1 MSIRV
6 LIAGGGTSG
15 HINPAVAIADSL
27 KRQIPD
33 CEILFCGT
41 EKGLES
47 EIVPKAGYAMET
59 IRAMGVPSRLSVRM
73 IRAFRELYAGRRTCI
88 SLIQKFRPDV
98 VVGTG
103 GYVCS
108 PLVSAAIHEK
118 IPYVLH
124 EQNAFPGRSNRLLS
138 GKAYAVCTGFD
149 GMARFFP
156 RAHKVVYTGNPVRE
170 AFFHIHREDARKKLL
185 LDDDTFLVLA
195 MGGSLGARTINAS
208 IADLSQML
216 SGYPVHI
223 VLSAGKQQFHGMTD
237 LQRKE
242 NDIIEIIEYIFNPE
256 EYMAAADL
264 LICRSGA
271 VTCAEIAALGT
282 PSVMI
287 PYPYA
292 AGDHQTYN
300 AKVFE
305 AEDACKIL
313 SDEQVSAETLYQII
327 QDFLTNRS
335 KLVRMSENARK
346 LARADAVTAITQEV
360 ILAAKHEN

>member
-27 KRQIPD
+27 KKQIPD

-41 EKGLES
+41 ARGLES
-47 EIVPKAGYAMET
+47 EIVPKAGYDFTA
-59 IRAMGVPSRLSVRM
+59 IRAMGIPSRPSVKM
-73 IRAFRELYAGRRTCI
+73 IKALREIYAGRRTCI
-88 SLIQKFRPDV
+88 SLIRKFRPDV
-98 VVGTG
+98 IVGTG

-108 PLVSAAIHEK
+108 PLISAAIHEK

-149 GMARFFP
+149 GMDHFFP
-156 RAHKVVYTGNPVRE
+156 RTHRVVYTGNPVRE
-170 AFFHIHREDARKKLL
+170 AFYKVNREDARRKLSIA
-185 LDDDTFLVLA
+185 DDTFLVLA
-195 MGGSLGARTINAS
+195 MGGSLGARTINMSMA
-208 IADLSQML
+208 ALSDKF
-216 SGYPVHI
+216 SGSPVHI
-223 VLSAGKQQFHGMTD
+223 VLSAGKQQFQGMTD

-264 LICRSGA
+264 LICRAGA
-271 VTCAEIAALGT
+271 VTCAEIAVLGT

-292 AGDHQTYN
+292 AGDHQMYN

-305 AEDACKIL
+305 AENACKIIR
-313 SDEQVSAETLYQII
+313 DDQVSPEAFYQII

-335 KLVRMSENARK
+335 NLVSMGKNARK
-346 LARADAVTAITQEV
+346 LSREHAASAIMQEV
-360 ILAAKHEN
+360 LHAAKHEK